1 VAGQARHDFDWGRG
15 GNRIHHASRITDE
28 KGVLPFQQTIIE
40 ALSNPPKPD
49 RSDSFL
55 PIHKLI
61 FRLIVPA
68 KTKAKSRAELADGYR
83 PGFPIN

>member
-1 VAGQARHDFDWGRG
+1 MTFEWGRG
-15 GNRIHHASRITDE
+15 RNRILNAKEISDE

-68 KTKAKSRAELADGYR
+68 KTKAKSRAEQSDG
-83 PGFPIN
+83 